1 MINIDAKHIFLLISI
16 VSNINID
23 DVQELYLIMPPLI
36 CNEAKCHIVHIVQ
49 PNQLWL
55 SFDYYYHYLLSFFFF
70 VFLLFAAFMLCFL
83 FRGGKA
89 YFLAKKKKKKRN
101 E

>member
-49 PNQLWL
+49 PNQL
-55 SFDYYYHYLLSFFFF
+55 
-70 VFLLFAAFMLCFL
+70 
-83 FRGGKA
+83 
-89 YFLAKKKKKKRN
+89 
-101 E
+101 